1 MEDTYHPERPFTRLA
16 KRTMSPA
23 HTLITRGPLSIV
35 LLGTA
40 LLAIGLLHP
49 GFQSADGFRAEI
61 ILPLVAGLG
70 LVTIGATSRSSF
82 ASCARWSVLGGAGHA
97 ATLLLTKAGPTLRYQ
112 HLSPFSEL
120 LSSPAHA
127 GLLLILVTQALVVGW
142 AVHRRRAGWPTM
154 VTGWRLVLFLG
165 MWFLSSA
172 TIGRPVITYPL
183 ELLFAFTLQVIHTA
197 TLLLAILSLPADT
210 AERLASWVRRGPE
223 PGREEDHAVSPPFI
237 DRFVLG
243 CALFSTVV
251 AATLAW
257 FIYERHPHVPDEV
270 AYLLQARTFAEG
282 WLALPLPPVPEAF
295 ETYLSDF
302 GSRGWTIAVP
312 PGWPAALAIG
322 VAVGAGWL
330 VNPLLAGL
338 NVVLAGLVLSRLYD
352 RGTTRWAVLL
362 LATSPWHLFL
372 GMSYMTHMWTLACA
386 LLATLGVLRARE
398 TGQARWTWLGGIALG
413 VMGVTRQLDA
423 MILALL
429 LGIWALGLGGRRLRP
444 TAIAGLVLGGA
455 VGASPVLAYNK
466 YLTGNALTFPVMEFI
481 AARFGPGANAYGFGP
496 DRGMGWPL
504 DPRPGHDV
512 LDGLLN
518 TNLNVTAM
526 HADLF
531 GWPIGSL
538 VLVFLVLVTRIRGS
552 DRLMVVACVTVA
564 AAYFLNYFSGG
575 PDFGARYWHLMAVPL
590 AALTARGIEV
600 VGRGLGGPAG
610 EGRAHLGLALLVISG
625 LVLFVPWR
633 SLDKYRDFRGMRPDI
648 RRLAD
653 QFSPGPS
660 LILVRGRDMPD
671 YASVVIY
678 NPASVTGPG
687 PVYAWDR
694 SPAVRSRLLDAYP
707 DHRVWVVSGPSETGA
722 GYRVDIGPLSP
733 DQARAVLLQ

>member
-1 MEDTYHPERPFTRLA
+1 MAALDLVVIGVTRHATFTA
-16 KRTMSPA
+16 A
-23 HTLITRGPLSIV
+23 
-35 LLGTA
+35 
-40 LLAIGLLHP
+40 
-49 GFQSADGFRAEI
+49 
-61 ILPLVAGLG
+61 
-70 LVTIGATSRSSF
+70 
-82 ASCARWSVLGGAGHA
+82 ARWFLLLGAGHA
-97 ATLLLTKAGPTLRYQ
+97 ATLLLTRAGPTLRYQ
-112 HLSPFSEL
+112 HLPSFSEL
-120 LSSPAHA
+120 VSSPVR
-127 GLLLILVTQALVVGW
+127 GVLLLVLVLQALFVVGSL
-142 AVHRRRAGWPTM
+142 HRRRTELPGI
-154 VTGWRLVLFLG
+154 VKGWRLVLFLG

-172 TIGRPVITYPL
+172 TIGRPVLGYPQ
-183 ELLFAFTLQVIHTA
+183 ELILAFFLQALHA
-197 TLLLAILSLPADT
+197 CTLLLAILSIPADV
-210 AERLASWVRRGPE
+210 AARVAARVRRRFAPPAAEGD
-223 PGREEDHAVSPPFI
+223 GRRRVV

-243 CALFSTVV
+243 CAIVSTV
-251 AATLAW
+251 AAAALAW
-257 FIYERHPHVPDEV
+257 GVYERHPHVPDEV

-282 WLALPLPPVPEAF
+282 WLALPTPPVPEAF
-295 ETYLSDF
+295 DTYLSDF
-302 GSRGWTIAVP
+302 GPRGWTIAVP
-312 PGWPAALAIG
+312 PGWPAALAVG

-338 NVVLAGLVLSRLYD
+338 NVILAALVLSRLYD

-398 TGQARWTWLGGIALG
+398 TDQARWAWLGGLALG

-429 LGIWALGLGGRRLRP
+429 LGVWAIGLGGRRLRT

-455 VGASPVLAYNK
+455 LGASPVLAYNK

-481 AARFGPGANAYGFGP
+481 SARYGPGANAYGFGP
-496 DRGMGWPL
+496 DRGLGWPL

-538 VLVFLVLVTRIRGS
+538 VLVFLVLVTRVRGS

-564 AAYFLNYFSGG
+564 GAYFFNYFSGG

-590 AALTARGIEV
+590 AALTARGAGI

-610 EGRAHLGLALLVISG
+610 EGRAHLGLAFLVVTG
-625 LVLFVPWR
+625 LVLFTPWR
-633 SLDKYRDFRGMRPDI
+633 SLDKYRHYRGMRPDI
-648 RRLAD
+648 RRLAEEVP
-653 QFSPGPS
+653 FGPS
-660 LILVRGRDMPD
+660 LVLIRGRDMPD
-671 YASVVIY
+671 YASAVVY
-678 NPASVTGPG
+678 NPPTVMSPG

-694 SPAVRSRLLDAYP
+694 SPAVRSRLLEAYP

-722 GYRVDIGPLSP
+722 GYRVDAGPLSP
-733 DQARAVLLQ
+733 AQAREILLR